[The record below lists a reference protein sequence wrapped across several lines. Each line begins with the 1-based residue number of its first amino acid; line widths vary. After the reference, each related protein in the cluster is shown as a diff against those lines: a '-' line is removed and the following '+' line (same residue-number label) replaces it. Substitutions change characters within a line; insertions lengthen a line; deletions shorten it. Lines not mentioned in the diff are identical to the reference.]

1 MSAFR
6 QDGSTVID
14 YAAEAASLFPA
25 DLKTLGPATT
35 RRRRLA
41 ARLIWD
47 ERRRIAR
54 VVSYASTLSLL
65 IAFLIPAS
73 FESQMRL
80 MPSPEQGTRMMIAGI
95 PTAIGGGGFNFGSG
109 AMFVSL
115 MRSDAIRDE
124 LIDRYDLKRV
134 YGTRTY
140 RSARNRLSRNTRFV
154 DDWKTGSVTVTVSD
168 RDPQRA
174 AAIAGSYLGDLN
186 RLMTDLNTSVAHRE
200 RVFLEDRLKTTK
212 KELDASARAFSE
224 FASKTTAVDIQGQ
237 EQALLEE
244 NATLEGRAIAAESEL
259 RGMEQIYTP
268 DNPRVRSAR
277 ARLAELYRQLGQ
289 LSGSAST
296 DPLTASSSQS
306 LYPSLRQLPKLGV
319 PYTDLFRQLRTN
331 ETIYEVLTQEC
342 ELARVREA
350 REVPGIV
357 VVDAPQPAEERSG
370 PSRLLILVGG
380 AFFSL
385 CTACTWVYAKEI
397 WDCTDRHHHWRM
409 LIEEVAA
416 TIHKRLRPVTAL
428 FARLRSRRDP
438 FTSGYVLRG

>member
-14 YAAEAASLFPA
+14 YAAEAASLFPPDTEA
-25 DLKTLGPATT
+25 LGSATT
-35 RRRRLA
+35 TRRRLA

-54 VVSYASTLSLL
+54 VVSYGATLSLL
-65 IAFLIPAS
+65 IALLVPAT

-80 MPSPEQGTRMMIAGI
+80 MPSPQQGTRMTIAGI
-95 PTAIGGGGFNFGSG
+95 PTAISSGGFNFGSS
-109 AMFVSL
+109 AMFVRL
-115 MRSDAIRDE
+115 MTSDAIRDE
-124 LIDRYDLKRV
+124 LIDRHDLKRV
-134 YGTRTY
+134 YGTKTY
-140 RSARNRLSRNTRFV
+140 RSARNRLSRNTRFA

-174 AAIAGSYLGDLN
+174 AAIAGSYLEELN
-186 RLMTDLNTSVAHRE
+186 RLMTDLNTSAAHRE
-200 RVFLEDRLKTTK
+200 RVFLEDRLKK
-212 KELDASARAFSE
+212 AKRELDASARAFSE
-224 FASKTTAVDIQGQ
+224 FSSKITAVDIQGQ
-237 EQALLEE
+237 EQALLGE
-244 NATLEGRAIAAESEL
+244 NATLQRRAIAAESEL
-259 RGMEQIYTP
+259 RGMEQIYTR
-268 DNPRVRSAR
+268 DNPRARSAQ

-296 DPLTASSSQS
+296 DPLTASSSQP

-319 PYTDLFRQLRTN
+319 PYTDLFRQLRTD

-357 VVDAPQPAEERSG
+357 VVDAPQPAEKRSG

-397 WDCTDRHHHWRM
+397 WDCTDRRHRWRM
-409 LIEEVAA
+409 LVEEVAA
-416 TIHKRLRPVTAL
+416 TIHKRLQPVTTW
-428 FARLRSRRDP
+428 FARLRTRRDP
-438 FTSGYVLRG
+438 FTSGHALRG